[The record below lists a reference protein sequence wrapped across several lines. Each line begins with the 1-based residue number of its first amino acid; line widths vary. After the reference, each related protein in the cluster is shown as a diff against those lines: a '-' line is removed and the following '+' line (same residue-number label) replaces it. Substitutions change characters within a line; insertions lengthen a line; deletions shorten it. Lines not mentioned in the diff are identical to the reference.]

1 MSRETLDECRKVEIS
16 SLLFCD
22 KHLFCK
28 PLALN
33 KRVRDRKLMS
43 VKNEKIKVE
52 VICHKWKKKSC
63 VEDLANSIWRGIL
76 WKKKEKFDHWT
87 ILLYCKRNIKRNSR
101 SYTIKREIL

>member
-43 VKNEKIKVE
+43 IKNEKIKVE
-52 VICHKWKKKSC
+52 VICHKWKKRVVQK
-63 VEDLANSIWRGIL
+63 IWPIPYDE
-76 WKKKEKFDHWT
+76 KFFEKKEGK
-87 ILLYCKRNIKRNSR
+87 I
-101 SYTIKREIL
+101 